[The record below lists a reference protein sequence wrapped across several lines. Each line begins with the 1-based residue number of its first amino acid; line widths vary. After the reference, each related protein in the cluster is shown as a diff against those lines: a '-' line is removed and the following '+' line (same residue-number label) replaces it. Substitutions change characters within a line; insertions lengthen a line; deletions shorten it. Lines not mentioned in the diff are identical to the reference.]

1 MAVDKIYQ
9 DSIIAGGAIRDGKGK
24 RIDTNYLSVDSLD
37 SALETKNITTQGNT
51 FNQADTLLKLN
62 SNGKV
67 DSAMLP
73 ETVTATPN
81 TATGLS
87 ISKVSD
93 TSFSVSA
100 GYCVDATNARVL
112 NLDDTLTKTISI
124 FSEGNNG
131 GALSSISGDLIPK
144 LTENTDNVIASNL
157 GIWTYRVFDKV
168 SDEPSWGDNSY
179 SVSVDE
185 YVGYTF
191 DSELPAGQYQIYL
204 TANDRYTGTG
214 SIAVIVVY
222 TDNSEEVVLTKS
234 DFALLPSGTSAT
246 TGLVIIN
253 DELVNINRPFKAI
266 KFKVTSATN
275 YSYYIHEA
283 TIKSP
288 VVTTHSINI
297 AEKED
302 GTADVFIGN
311 NLPTGF
317 TYMRSIGKIMLNSEG
332 TAITDY
338 FPKTDLATLF
348 SNYDLATKED
358 IPDAYTKTEVNNLL
372 VDKADVDEIPITTSQ
387 LTNDSGFI
395 KSTDIEPT
403 LLTNEDLDTFKT
415 NGKTYYA
422 LENTCTNTPTSDA
435 QYGFF
440 LQVYSTGADPT
451 GRSGY
456 NQTYTQ
462 VCTILGGSIYTR
474 TLSIDFYSLQL
485 TWGSWT
491 KIAKISDIPSA
502 YTLPTA
508 STTTLGGVKVDG
520 STITI
525 SDGIISSKASS
536 SSDSNEPIE
545 LTNEDLDTLKTEG
558 KTYFAQEDNTC
569 TNKPSNVG
577 TYSKAFG
584 LTVKKVG
591 YGEDLYWE
599 NFSML
604 MQELTFASG
613 TTYTRVYSN
622 PSYQYWGTG
631 SSSGDGDVEG
641 AKWSNWVLQV
651 PAQDILTITSAT
663 SILYYPDFG
672 RTTCLTNVSSNLT
685 IKISPYNPK
694 CYTYPATAIVQANVT
709 TNNLTLTIDCNGATV
724 TNYINDITPSIASA
738 GRYEI
743 KIGIF
748 GNPDS
753 ITASDLYYGVT
764 KLGG

>member
-112 NLDDTLTKTISI
+112 NLDNTLTKTISI

-131 GALSSISGDLIPK
+131 GSLSSISGDLIPK
-144 LTENTDNVIASNL
+144 LTEETDNIISD
-157 GIWTYRVFDKV
+157 GTSSIWYQIFDK
-168 SDEPSWGDNSY
+168 DESTSQTLYYDAQLDAKHW
-179 SVSVDE
+179 
-185 YVGYTF
+185 VGYTF
-191 DSELPAGQYQIYL
+191 DSSLPAGQYQIYFV
-204 TANDRYTGTG
+204 ANYKYNEGTC
-214 SIAVIVVY
+214 SVAVSAVY
-222 TDNSEEVVLTKS
+222 TDNSEEVLTTADFTPDTSKPYAGQVVL
-234 DFALLPSGTSAT
+234 
-246 TGLVIIN
+246 N
-253 DELVNINRPFKAI
+253 NQLVNATKPFKAI
-266 KFKVTSATN
+266 KFTATAGFYN
-275 YSYYIHEA
+275 VYEA
-283 TIKSP
+283 TIKAP

-348 SNYDLATKED
+348 SNYDLATKDD

-403 LLTNEDLDTFKT
+403 LLSNEDLDTFKT
-415 NGKTYYA
+415 NGKSYYA

-440 LQVYSTGADPT
+440 LQVYSTGKDPT

-462 VCTILGGSIYTR
+462 VCTVLGGSIYTR

-525 SDGIISSKASS
+525 SNGVISSKASS

-545 LTNEDLDTLKTEG
+545 LTNEDLDTLKTGG
-558 KTYFAQEDNTC
+558 KTYYADEDNTC

-584 LTVKKVG
+584 LTVKKIG
-591 YGEDLYWE
+591 EGEDLFLE
-599 NFSML
+599 TFSVL
-604 MQELTFASG
+604 VQELTFASG
-613 TTYTRVYSN
+613 TTYTRVYSD
-622 PSYQYWGTG
+622 PAYQYWGTG
-631 SSSGDGDVEG
+631 DSGGGDVEG
-641 AKWSNWVLQV
+641 ARWSNWVLQA
-651 PAQDILTITSAT
+651 PSQDISVITSAT
-663 SILYYPDFG
+663 SQLLYPDFG
-672 RTTCLTNVSSNLT
+672 STTCLTNVSSNLT

-709 TNNLTLTIDCNGATV
+709 TGNLTLTVDCNGTTV
-724 TNYINDITPSIASA
+724 TNYINDTTPSIASA

-743 KIGIF
+743 KIGVF